1 MGEEIWCY
9 DSTNNRAIIS
19 SGRRWIKSFVF
30 SSTGMVWLTLRTHL
44 TTNCGDV
51 VFADR
56 QFRAKNKK
64 NNNDGYK
71 WLLWNPWSYDE
82 IYSGWREE
90 FLLVVW
96 RLDIAVF
103 FAVLPNTRFVFVY
116 PLIIFTLLSSQFG
129 LTKIRAWS
137 GKYWTVVNWGCS
149 W

>member
-1 MGEEIWCY
+1 MNKRGNLLWQHQYARNNFQWPSMEQVVCIFFHRNGVINS
-9 DSTNNRAIIS
+9 DNSTDNKCFCRQTIQS
-19 SGRRWIKSFVF
+19 KKS
-30 SSTGMVWLTLRTHL
+30 
-44 TTNCGDV
+44 
-51 VFADR
+51 
-56 QFRAKNKK
+56 
-64 NNNDGYK
+64 NDGYK

-82 IYSGWREE
+82 IYSGWREV

-96 RLDIAVF
+96 RLDIADF

-137 GKYWTVVNWGCS
+137 GKYWRLVNCGCS